1 MEMVPNSNF
10 AHRARSS
17 QINMLCVTN
26 KYRLCEFHL
35 NALAGQKGEF
45 CDLVILGHLYKIHH
59 VLDSSKEHMQGT
71 HKNKTKVYSCS
82 CSLGILCLSSDLD

>member
-1 MEMVPNSNF
+1 MTFYNMAASMPTNEILAYVEMVPNSNF

-35 NALAGQKGEF
+35 NALARQKGEF
-45 CDLVILGHLYKIHH
+45 CDLVTLGHLYKINH
-59 VLDSSKEHMQGT
+59 T
-71 HKNKTKVYSCS
+71 R
-82 CSLGILCLSSDLD
+82 